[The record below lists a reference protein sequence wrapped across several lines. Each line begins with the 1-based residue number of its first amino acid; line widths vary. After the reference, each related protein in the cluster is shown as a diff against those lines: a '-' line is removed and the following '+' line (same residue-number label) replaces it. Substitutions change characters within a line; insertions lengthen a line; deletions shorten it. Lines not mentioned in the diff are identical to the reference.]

1 MDIACRRDTICAIA
15 TPIGIGGIGILKI
28 SGADALRIL
37 RSLFVKPNGERPA
50 AFESHRLVYGWI
62 RDPET
67 ADPVDEVLVSYMAGP
82 HSYTGEDVVEINC
95 HSGYAVLNRML
106 EMVLR
111 QGARLAE
118 PGEFTQRAFL
128 SGRMDLSQA
137 EAVADLIHSRSEK
150 ALSQATRHLRGDFG
164 REVNRWR
171 ELLMDLEAQVE
182 AHLDFADDLS
192 DEGEPELEALLDR
205 VRARVIPALERIVS
219 RYEEGRV
226 LREGLSVV
234 LVGKPNVGKSSLL
247 NALVGRDRAI
257 VTPVEGTTRDVVE
270 DSFWVAGIQV
280 RVLDTAG
287 IREKPDAIES
297 MGIERTLRSV
307 DEADLVLWILDHS
320 RPLTEDDDRI
330 HRRIA
335 GKRMLVILN
344 KTDRPGPTG
353 VETARSRYGL
363 QGDILEM
370 CALKAEDAERLKEI
384 LERRVLKEILLS
396 AESTFAVNRRQ
407 RDCLARALEALERAC
422 ALPHPE
428 SAPELVSEELRA
440 ARRELDALL
449 GLEADEALLD
459 RIFSRFC
466 IGK

>member
-37 RSLFVKPNGERPA
+37 RTLFVTRTGKPRSSFP
-50 AFESHRLVYGWI
+50 SHRLCHGWI
-62 RDPET
+62 RDPKTLE
-67 ADPVDEVLVSYMAGP
+67 PVDEVLASYMAAP
-82 HSYTGEDVVEINC
+82 RTYTGEDVVEINC

-106 EMVLR
+106 EIVVS
-111 QGARLAE
+111 QGARVAE

-128 SGRMDLSQA
+128 SGRLDLSQA
-137 EAVADLIHSRSEK
+137 EAVADIIHSRSQE
-150 ALSQATRHLRGDFG
+150 ALKQAGRHLRGDFG
-164 REVNRWR
+164 REVSRWR
-171 ELLMDLEAQVE
+171 EHLMELEAQVE
-182 AHLDFADDLS
+182 AHLDFAEDLS
-192 DEGEPELEALLDR
+192 EEGDPALAGLLSR
-205 VRARVIPALERIVS
+205 VETQVIPALERIVS
-219 RYEEGRV
+219 HYEEGRV
-226 LREGLSVV
+226 LREGLSMV

-257 VTPVEGTTRDVVE
+257 VTAMEGTTRDVVE
-270 DSFWVAGIQV
+270 DSFWVAGVEV

-287 IREKPDAIES
+287 IRQKPDAIES

-330 HRRIA
+330 HERIS
-335 GKRMLVILN
+335 GKRVLVVLN
-344 KTDRPGPTG
+344 KMDRCGPT
-353 VETARSRYGL
+353 TAQAARTRYGL
-363 QGDILEM
+363 EGDVVEL
-370 CALKAEDAERLKEI
+370 CALRPEDAQRLKKI
-384 LERRVLKEILLS
+384 LQDRVLKEALLS

-407 RDCLARALEALERAC
+407 RDCLARALEALQRAC
-422 ALPHPE
+422 ALPDPE
-428 SAPELVSEELRA
+428 AWPELVSEELRA
-440 ARRELDALL
+440 ARKELDAIL
-449 GLEADEALLD
+449 GLEADEELLD